1 MNKKTNAS
9 TQVQILMTIIVDI
22 KNYHKMICPQH
33 LDSLVPTQLYLT
45 IQLTRKSKVNMVN

>member
-1 MNKKTNAS
+1 MNMKTNAS

-33 LDSLVPTQLYLT
+33 LASLVPTQLYLT